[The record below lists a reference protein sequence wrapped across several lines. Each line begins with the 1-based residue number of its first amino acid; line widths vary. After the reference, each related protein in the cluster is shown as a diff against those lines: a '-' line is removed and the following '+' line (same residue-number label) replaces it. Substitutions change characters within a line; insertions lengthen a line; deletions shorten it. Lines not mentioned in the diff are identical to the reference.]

1 LAAPNRNMPLKSYA
15 LSRDLIEGLATL
27 SAREDVAVNAIVR
40 RAIRR
45 ELEKEGVLAAAENPF
60 DRHDSDHLPTTLDP
74 GEIQAF

>member
-1 LAAPNRNMPLKSYA
+1 MPLKSYA
-15 LSRDLIEGLATL
+15 LSRDLVDGLATL
-27 SAREDVAVNAIVR
+27 SAREGVAINAIVR

-60 DRHDSDHLPTTLDP
+60 DRDDSDDTPTTLDP